1 MELDSVGRVNAL
13 LEKRHKHRSKR
24 MHGSGSIVGWNNR
37 EGVSLFAILVVSV
50 ILIACV
56 QSGTGLKCYHCL
68 EKPKSTEKHLACA
81 YFDKSDKFHKECT
94 HSSFCMKRTS
104 QFQLHNGS
112 YVTIHVHK
120 CADQSHK
127 TMIQDSNGDWK
138 WAQLFK
144 RDLYNEGCF
153 PHNTPSM
160 LTTDSYHCFCS
171 TDFCNAATTTVG
183 SKGFP
188 AWLLL
193 YSTTLLFINRYM
205 CFQLS

>member
-1 MELDSVGRVNAL
+1 MFFL
-13 LEKRHKHRSKR
+13 
-24 MHGSGSIVGWNNR
+24 
-37 EGVSLFAILVVSV
+37 
-50 ILIACV
+50 ILIGA
-56 QSGTGLKCYHCL
+56 GLKCYHCL

-81 YFDKSDKFHKECT
+81 YFDKSEKFHKECT

-104 QFQLHNGS
+104 QFQLHNGT
-112 YVTIHVHK
+112 YVTIHLHK

-138 WAQLFK
+138 WAQLFR

-171 TDFCNAATTTVG
+171 TDLCNAATLVTNHVPTFLATIVGVG
-183 SKGFP
+183 SGGLT

-193 YSTTLLFINRYM
+193 YSTTLLFINRFM